1 MASSTRLTVSQ
12 RVAAS
17 IEDAYRIVIEIEQF
31 PEFMDNVESVE
42 ILSTEGPKKVIAW
55 TMMIDDAP
63 LDWTEEVLYDENQ
76 FRVEFRA
83 IDGIFERFDGYWQV
97 FPDATGSRIDLDL
110 EYEIGLPE
118 IAHIISPILKDRL
131 MVNLEAMLTAIQN
144 RARVQ

>member
-1 MASSTRLTVSQ
+1 MSSSTRLTVSR

-42 ILSTEGPKKVIAW
+42 ILSTEGARKTIAW
-55 TMMIDDAP
+55 TMIIDDAP
-63 LDWTEEVLYDENQ
+63 LDWTEEVSYDDKQ
-76 FRVEFRA
+76 FRVDFRA

-97 FPDATGSRIDLDL
+97 FPEATGSRIDLDL
-110 EYEIGLPE
+110 EYELGLPE

-131 MVNLEAMLTAIQN
+131 LVNLEAMLTAIQN
-144 RARVQ
+144 RATVQ